1 MESSAFSKI
10 KSSLE
15 RKHRLVVENFNS
27 KHSNF
32 VKAVGHKSAAFL
44 SGVIISATPP
54 VSSPVVSNSAL
65 VRSYDNK
72 DVFTTNA
79 IGTDYLNQKYSVML
93 DFLKN
98 NPNKLQSD
106 DEKFVE
112 RELSKKF
119 NLNLVSSIDGKRLN
133 DIWGYFGQE
142 QHLYRW
148 KGDNLTLHS
157 DYLKYGIAPSTGAF
171 GYFRNAEEE
180 KYYIAAPMHLI
191 PSWNTDW
198 PVLKPF
204 FKFRKVLVFNP
215 TNQKAVVAV
224 IGDNGPALWTG
235 KQFGGS
241 PELMNYLQMRDGKAK
256 SKAIVLLID
265 EKDEN
270 IALGPVNNN
279 VFGQLAFNTN
289 FRAN

>member
-1 MESSAFSKI
+1 MESTAYRKI
-10 KSSLE
+10 KKSLE
-15 RKHRLVVENFNS
+15 QKHKSVVENFNS
-27 KHSNF
+27 KHTKF
-32 VKAVGHKSAAFL
+32 LKDVGHKSASIL

-54 VSSPVVSNSAL
+54 ITTPIVSTNAVI
-65 VRSYDNK
+65 RSYDNSN
-72 DVFTTNA
+72 DFN
-79 IGTDYLNQKYSVML
+79 LNPVGNSFVDQKYLSLV

-119 NLNLVSSIDGKRLN
+119 NLNLKSSIDGKRLN

-148 KGDNLTLHS
+148 QGDNLTLHN
-157 DYLKYGIAPSTGAF
+157 DYLKYGIAPSTGSF
-171 GYFRNAEEE
+171 GYFETVEQE

-191 PSWNTDW
+191 PSWNRDW

-215 TNQKAVVAV
+215 ANQKAVIAV

-241 PELMNYLQMRDGKAK
+241 PELMNYLQMKDGKAK
-256 SKAIVLLID
+256 SKAVVLLLD
-265 EKDEN
+265 EKSDYV
-270 IALGPVNNN
+270 ALGPIQSN
-279 VFGQLAFNTN
+279 VFGALAFSNN
-289 FRAN
+289 LKVQ